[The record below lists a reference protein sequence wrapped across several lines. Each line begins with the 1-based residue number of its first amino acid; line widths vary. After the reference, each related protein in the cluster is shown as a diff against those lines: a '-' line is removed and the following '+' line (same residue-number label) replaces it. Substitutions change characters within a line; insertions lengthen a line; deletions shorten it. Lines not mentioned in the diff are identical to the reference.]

1 MKKKIN
7 NNKSFGILFSIVF
20 LIVAF
25 WPILNDNQIRVW
37 SLIVSSIFLL
47 LGITRS
53 RFLTPLNLGWIKFG
67 EILGVII
74 SPIVMGA
81 VYFFVVL
88 PIGIFMKILG
98 KDFLRLKRDKES
110 TYWIN
115 RDFKTNFK
123 KQF

>member
-37 SLIVSSIFLL
+37 SLIVSLIFLL

-67 EILGVII
+67 KEMTFESIIPKPDLVMLFSVI
-74 SPIVMGA
+74 SEA
-81 VYFFVVL
+81 N
-88 PIGIFMKILG
+88 
-98 KDFLRLKRDKES
+98 
-110 TYWIN
+110 T
-115 RDFKTNFK
+115 
-123 KQF
+123 